1 MQLNERFKK
10 IRKDQNLSQAAFGK
24 LLGVSRDVVN
34 NVEQARARLADDT
47 LAKLAMVFNVDLNW
61 LVLERG
67 EPYLAVSDSENAES
81 EAKNAA
87 LLVVAELLDQ
97 LPDSSAALIR
107 NVCAEYLRSQE
118 KKIGEDSIFTKRDGA
133 VNEIA
138 DSLES

>member
-10 IRKDQNLSQAAFGK
+10 IRKDQKLSQAAFGK

-47 LAKLAMVFNVDLNW
+47 LAKLATVFNVDLNW

-67 EPYLAVSDSENAES
+67 EPYLKTRDPQEEDV
-81 EAKNAA
+81 AKNAA
-87 LLVVAELLDQ
+87 LSVVSELLDQ

-107 NVCAEYLRSQE
+107 NMCAEYLRSQE
-118 KKIGEDSIFTKRDGA
+118 KKIGESSTSVGFYDAAEVT
-133 VNEIA
+133 EI
-138 DSLES
+138 

>member
-10 IRKDQNLSQAAFGK
+10 IRKDQKLSQAAFGK

-47 LAKLAMVFNVDLNW
+47 LAKLATVFNVDLNW

-67 EPYLAVSDSENAES
+67 EPYLKTRDPQEEDA
-81 EAKNAA
+81 AKNAA
-87 LLVVAELLDQ
+87 LSVVSELLDQ

-107 NVCAEYLRSQE
+107 NMCAEYLRSQE
-118 KKIGEDSIFTKRDGA
+118 KKLA
-133 VNEIA
+133 EIQFLLDA
-138 DSLES
+138 MK

>member
-10 IRKDQNLSQAAFGK
+10 IRKDQKLSQAAFGK

-47 LAKLAMVFNVDLNW
+47 LAKLATVFNVDLNW

-67 EPYLAVSDSENAES
+67 EPYLKTRDPQEDAA
-81 EAKNAA
+81 AKNAA
-87 LLVVAELLDQ
+87 LSVVSELLDQ

-107 NVCAEYLRSQE
+107 NMCAEYLRSQE
-118 KKIGEDSIFTKRDGA
+118 KKIGGNSISAGG
-133 VNEIA
+133 NEVT
-138 DSLES
+138 DSLEI